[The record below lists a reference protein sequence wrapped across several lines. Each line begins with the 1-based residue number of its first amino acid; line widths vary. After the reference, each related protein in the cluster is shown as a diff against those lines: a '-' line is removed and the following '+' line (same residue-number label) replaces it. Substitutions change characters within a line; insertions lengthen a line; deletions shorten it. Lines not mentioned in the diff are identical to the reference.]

1 MFTEAEVDRQVRTL
15 LEIAGLKLTEDE
27 IEMYKRI
34 YPQMRAGAESLYI
47 PETRYEEPALI
58 FSARV

>member
-1 MFTEAEVDRQVRTL
+1 MPNEAETDRQVRAL
-15 LEIAGLKLTEDE
+15 LEIAGLDLNEAE
-27 IEMYKRI
+27 IEMYKQL
-34 YPQMRAGAESLYI
+34 YPRMRAGADSLFI